1 MAFYA
6 GSSASKAPYSGTIKT
21 TFEQKLPDGNVI
33 RAVIHTRGARDSSGR
48 TIMQGAQGCARGED
62 GQLEQR
68 LSVQVADP
76 VAGTSSSWYLGG
88 KDSLKVV
95 QVFRQPAPP
104 PPSPPSPKPSTPEEM
119 ARQQKALQAYRAQQ
133 AELQKNSK
141 TEDLGA
147 KQINGVL
154 AQGTRI
160 TRTIPAGEEGN
171 EKPLVVVTERWQ
183 SKDLGLIL
191 YFINDDPRRG
201 RTVEEY
207 EELNLGEPDPALFA
221 PPAGYTVQEQTPSGI
236 VTGGVA
242 GVVQ

>member
-1 MAFYA
+1 MMAFYA

-48 TIMQGAQGCARGED
+48 TMMQGAQGCALGEA
-62 GQLEQR
+62 GQIEQR

-88 KDSLKVV
+88 RDSPKVE
-95 QVFRQPAPP
+95 QVYHQAAPP
-104 PPSPPSPKPSTPEEM
+104 PPPAPLQKPSTPEEL
-119 ARQQKALQAYRAQQ
+119 AQQQKAMQANRARQ

-141 TEDLGA
+141 TEDLGV
-147 KQINGVL
+147 KQIHGVL

-160 TRTIPAGEEGN
+160 TRAIPAGEEGN
-171 EKPLVVVTERWQ
+171 EKPLVVVIERWE

-191 YFINDDPRRG
+191 CFMNDDPRRG

-221 PPAGYTVQEQTPSGI
+221 PPAGYTVQEHSADGTLLH
-236 VTGGVA
+236 
-242 GVVQ
+242 